1 MPCVI
6 INLIHH
12 FFVVALHGLYGL
24 LEMSDLLFFLV
35 DRILVV
41 LLLLVDLFSMLFID
55 CSLSITELPGF
66 LLLLFLESL
75 VARGILKHAL
85 RVLIASSLELLMILL
100 LLNFQLL
107 FKLVFNLI
115 LVGFELFNLA
125 ADHQLLA

>member
-1 MPCVI
+1 
-6 INLIHH
+6 
-12 FFVVALHGLYGL
+12 
-24 LEMSDLLFFLV
+24 MSDLLFFLV

>member
-1 MPCVI
+1 MLRVI
-6 INLIHH
+6 IYLIHH
-12 FFVVALHGLYGL
+12 FLVVALHGLNGL

-41 LLLLVDLFSMLFID
+41 LLLLVDLFCVLFID
-55 CSLSITELPGF
+55 CSLSITELPSF
-66 LLLLFLESL
+66 LLLLLLESL

-85 RVLIASSLELLMILL
+85 RILIASSLELLMILL

-115 LVGFELFNLA
+115 LVSIKLFNLA